1 MQVESGWFSLVEE
14 NTYALV
20 SDRKACEVE
29 VSEAVALAEEESAFS
44 LVEGANE
51 VFLVNGQVI
60 CDELR

>member
-1 MQVESGWFSLVEE
+1 MQVGSGWFSLVEE
-14 NTYALV
+14 NTYALE

-51 VFLVNGQVI
+51 AFLENGQVI
-60 CDELR
+60 CDEWR